1 VWSDAGLALLPDR
14 LVTKES
20 LSRRSGPSDCPAVTH
35 PFQTWPR
42 SRRRLS
48 LICISLLAFAP
59 IALGA
64 VVKPLHEDENG
75 GESIVD
81 FELAGSVDR
90 ADEIIAT
97 WRREGVIDDAKKIQI
112 FDLIYP
118 LIYAAALAGG
128 CVAAAGAWKRAGRP
142 RLAAAAVGLAWLA
155 FAAAV
160 FDYVENLGLAISL
173 WDEPASPWPQ
183 IAFVAAVLKF
193 AAIYAALAGALSGL
207 IAALVNMRRRSR
219 AGGPA

>member
-1 VWSDAGLALLPDR
+1 M
-14 LVTKES
+14 
-20 LSRRSGPSDCPAVTH
+20 TH
-35 PFQTWPR
+35 PFERWPR
-42 SRRRLS
+42 SHRRLA
-48 LICISLLAFAP
+48 LICVAVLAFAP

-64 VVKPLHEDENG
+64 VVKPLHEDEHG

-90 ADEIIAT
+90 ADEILAT
-97 WRREGVIDDAKKIQI
+97 WRREGVIDDAKRIQV
-112 FDLIYP
+112 FDLVYP

-128 CVAAAGAWKRAGRP
+128 CVAAAGAWRRAGRP
-142 RLAAAAVGLAWLA
+142 RLATAAIGLAWVA
-155 FAAAV
+155 FAAAG
-160 FDYVENLGLAISL
+160 FDYVENLGLMISL

-183 IAFVAAVLKF
+183 VSLVAAVLKF

-207 IAALVNMRRRSR
+207 IAALVSMRHRSP